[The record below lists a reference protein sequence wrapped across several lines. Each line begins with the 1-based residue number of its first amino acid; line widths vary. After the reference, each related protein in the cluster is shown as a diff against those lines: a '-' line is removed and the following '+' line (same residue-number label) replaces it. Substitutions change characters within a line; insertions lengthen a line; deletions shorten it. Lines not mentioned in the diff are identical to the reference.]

1 MLRAIRF
8 LILLVVL
15 AVAAVLLAN
24 WGGRVALDLPQHDFD
39 LGITKFTWP
48 WSVKIET
55 SIGVLVLVVAVIAV
69 LAALAYRAWGLITRA
84 PSQLNRVMGESRRRR
99 GYKALT
105 QGMVAVAAGEAE
117 EARRY
122 SRKADTLLNDP
133 PLTLLLSAQSAQLDG
148 DEQAA
153 KRYFEAMLEREDTR
167 FLGLRGLLTQALRE
181 GDEPAALGYARKAE
195 RLRPTTPWVLTTLA
209 DLTERQGDLE
219 GADQAF
225 KDAARHKVLP
235 AAQANRRRAVV
246 ALERALAARDAGDTA
261 KALKQAGAAHK
272 RAPEL
277 APAAVLLGELLV
289 AANQKREARRTLE
302 KAWPAAPHP
311 ALVRAYGASLPE
323 SDGIERLKQLG
334 KLVAGAADHPESRL
348 ALAEAALDARLWG
361 EARRHLADLLA
372 APGERTCRLMARLEE
387 AEHDDA
393 AAVRGWLLRSAEAA
407 RDPTWL
413 CRSCGATAERWSP
426 RCGVCKD
433 FDSFDWR
440 APQRSLPE
448 ALPMADQGAGREVE
462 VLPPASEGGQGAT
475 NGQELATGATP
486 RA

>member
-8 LILLVVL
+8 LVVLVVL
-15 AVAAVLLAN
+15 VVAAVLLAN
-24 WGGRVALDLPQHDFD
+24 WGGRVSLDLPEHVFD
-39 LGITKFTWP
+39 LGITTFKWP
-48 WSVKIET
+48 WSVRIET
-55 SIGVLVLVVAVIAV
+55 SVGVLVLVVAVIAV
-69 LAALAYRAWGLITRA
+69 LAALAYRAWGWITRA
-84 PSQLNRVMGESRRRR
+84 PSQLTRVMGESRRRR

-105 QGMVAVAAGEAE
+105 QGMVAVAAGDAE
-117 EARRY
+117 EAQRC

-133 PLTLLLSAQSAQLDG
+133 PLTLLLSAQSAQLGG

-153 KRYFEAMLEREDTR
+153 KRYFEAMLEREETR

-181 GDEPAALGYARKAE
+181 GDEPAALGYARKAY

-209 DLTERQGDLE
+209 DLTERGGDLD
-219 GADQAF
+219 GADKAF
-225 KDAARHKVLP
+225 KEAARHKVLP
-235 AAQANRRRAVV
+235 AAQAGRRRAVV
-246 ALERALAARDAGDTA
+246 ALERSLAARDAGDGA
-261 KALKQAGAAHK
+261 KALKAARAAH
-272 RAPEL
+272 RLAPEL
-277 APAAVLLGELLV
+277 APAAALLGELLT
-289 AANQKREARRTLE
+289 AAGHRRQARRALE

-311 ALVRAYGASLPE
+311 ALIRAYRESLPK
-323 SDGIERLKQLG
+323 SDGIERLKQLD

-361 EARRHLADLLA
+361 EARRHLSDLLA

-393 AAVRGWLLRSAEAA
+393 VAVRGWLLRSAEAA
-407 RDPTWL
+407 GDPTWL

-440 APQRSLPE
+440 APQRIRPE
-448 ALPMADQGAGREVE
+448 ALGAADQGAGREAE
-462 VLPPASEGGQGAT
+462 VLPPPSDGGRET
-475 NGQELATGATP
+475 PVDATP

>member
-24 WGGRVALDLPQHDFD
+24 WGGRVALDLPEHVFD
-39 LGITKFTWP
+39 LGFTTFKWP

-55 SIGVLVLVVAVIAV
+55 SIGVLVLVVAIIAA
-69 LAALAYRAWGLITRA
+69 LAAVAYRAWGLITRA

-122 SRKADTLLNDP
+122 SRRADSLLNDP
-133 PLTLLLSAQSAQLDG
+133 PLTLLLSAQSAQL
-148 DEQAA
+148 
-153 KRYFEAMLEREDTR
+153 
-167 FLGLRGLLTQALRE
+167 E

-219 GADQAF
+219 GADKAF

-246 ALERALAARDAGDTA
+246 ALESALAARDAGDTS
-261 KALKQAGAAHK
+261 KALKQARAAHK
-272 RAPEL
+272 RAPDL
-277 APAAVLLGELLV
+277 APAAALLGELLV

-311 ALVRAYGASLPE
+311 TLVRAYGASLPE

-334 KLVAGAADHPESRL
+334 KLVAGAANHPESRL

-361 EARRHLADLLA
+361 EARRHLSGLLA
-372 APGERTCRLMARLEE
+372 TPGERTCRLMARLEE

-393 AAVRGWLLRSAEAA
+393 GAVRGWLLRSAEAA

-413 CRSCGATAERWSP
+413 CRSCGATAASARISTASIGAHPSGASP
-426 RCGVCKD
+426 KPC
-433 FDSFDWR
+433 
-440 APQRSLPE
+440 P
-448 ALPMADQGAGREVE
+448 
-462 VLPPASEGGQGAT
+462 
-475 NGQELATGATP
+475 
-486 RA
+486 

>member
-8 LILLVVL
+8 LILLVAL

-24 WGGRVALDLPQHDFD
+24 WGGRVSLDLPEHVFD
-39 LGITKFTWP
+39 LGITSFKWP
-48 WSVKIET
+48 WSVRIET
-55 SIGVLVLVVAVIAV
+55 SVGVLVLAVAVIAV
-69 LAALAYRAWGLITRA
+69 LTALAYRAWGWITRA
-84 PSQLNRVMGESRRRR
+84 PSQLTRVMGESRRQR

-105 QGMVAVAAGEAE
+105 RGMVAVAAGDAE
-117 EARRY
+117 EAQRY
-122 SRKADTLLNDP
+122 SKKADSLLNDP
-133 PLTLLLSAQSAQLDG
+133 PLTLLLSAQSAQIGG

-153 KRYFEAMLEREDTR
+153 KRYFEAMLERDETR

-181 GDEPAALGYARKAE
+181 GDETAALAYVRKAE

-219 GADQAF
+219 GADKAL

-235 AAQANRRRAVV
+235 AAQASRRRAVI
-246 ALERALAARDAGDTA
+246 ALERALVARDAGDTA
-261 KALKQAGAAHK
+261 TALKAARAAHK

-277 APAAVLLGELLV
+277 APAAALLGELLT
-289 AANQKREARRTLE
+289 ATDRRREARRTLE
-302 KAWPAAPHP
+302 KAWPATPHP
-311 ALVRAYGASLPE
+311 ALIRAYGDSLPA
-323 SDGIERLKQLG
+323 SDGIERLKHLD

-361 EARRHLADLLA
+361 EARRHLSSLLA

-393 AAVRGWLLRSAEAA
+393 AAVRDWLLRSAEAA
-407 RDPTWL
+407 GDPTWL
-413 CRSCGATAERWSP
+413 CRSCGATAERWNP

-440 APQRSLPE
+440 APQRIRPE
-448 ALPMADQGAGREVE
+448 ALPAPDPGAERQVE
-462 VLPPASEGGQGAT
+462 VLPPPSKGEQGAAD
-475 NGQELATGATP
+475 GQDLAAGTAP